1 MKFNL
6 QARYSLIILALII
19 AVVVMLSTVL
29 LFQFRNSTSEI
40 TEVSAGALKEELTK
54 ELIQRGTVTAGLL
67 AENLAEPLYRYDMQS
82 MHDLIEGRLSQQDLV
97 YVLVHDADQRV
108 VHDGTLEIDAFGTM
122 LPETDAADGV
132 RFEADIVEV
141 YRPVLYAGQSIGGVR
156 VGLTRAPIAAEIASM
171 LQGMRN
177 VSERG
182 MRATLMS
189 AVITAVIFVIAGMVL
204 AIFVSRSLAEP
215 IRRLARQASRIG
227 SGDYSDTLAVNRSDE
242 IGDLA
247 NAFRDMSR
255 SLRASDGEVRYLAY
269 HDSLTRLPNR
279 ARLKQF
285 LAEAVAR
292 ARRRDDRLAL
302 FFIDL
307 DDFKR
312 VNDTLGHKAGDKLLK
327 EFSQRLRDSL
337 REMDH
342 IDPDHEDGQ
351 RDLIARL
358 GGDEFTVVLEEVGA
372 SRDIAIVA
380 QRILDALQVPVLL
393 AGQEVVV
400 GASIGITVFPDDG
413 EGVDALLKNADVAM
427 FQAKERGKNHFQF
440 YNQSMDQTA
449 GQRLA
454 LENDLRHAL
463 SRDEL
468 RVHYQ
473 PIMDTNTHSVIGVEA
488 LSRWQHT
495 AHGSIPT
502 ELFVPLAE
510 ESGLI
515 VEFDEWCLRTAARD
529 LKRLHAT
536 GFRNLYA
543 TVNISSV
550 HFREQRLAELVA
562 EVLAEHDLPSRCLRL
577 ELTEKTI
584 MRNTRRAAEVLVALQ
599 ALDVGVWI
607 DNFGAGYSSLTHLT
621 KLPISG
627 LKIDQEFVRRIGRGA
642 NDRTV
647 IATIIAMGHSLGMLV
662 SAEGVEEQEQLD
674 FIRKAGCDA
683 VQGFYFSRALPMD
696 ELMQLLGRRAPF
708 GAGAVAPSR
717 LSVSS

>member
-1 MKFNL
+1 ML
-6 QARYSLIILALII
+6 TLVISI
-19 AVVVMLSTVL
+19 VVLLSTVL
-29 LFQFRNSTSEI
+29 LLQFRTSAREI
-40 TEVSAGALKEELTK
+40 TEVSAASLEEELTQ
-54 ELIQRGTVTAGLL
+54 ELIERGVVTAGFL
-67 AENLAEPLYRYDMQS
+67 AENLASPLYRYDMES
-82 MHDLIEGRLSQQDLV
+82 MHDLIQDHRSQTDV
-97 YVLVHDADQRV
+97 VHVLVHDAAGRV
-108 VHDGTLEIDAFGTM
+108 IHDGTLEIDAFGTE
-122 LPETDAADGV
+122 LAAIDTSDGV
-132 RFEADIVEV
+132 RFDGETIEV
-141 YRPVLYAGQSIGGVR
+141 YRPILYAGQGIGGIR
-156 VGLTRAPIAAEIASM
+156 VGLSRAPIADEINAM
-171 LQGMRN
+171 MAGLRT
-177 VSERG
+177 VSTRG
-182 MRATLMS
+182 LRATLIS
-189 AVITAVIFVIAGMVL
+189 AVLTALLFVGVGMIIAIV
-204 AIFVSRSLAEP
+204 VSRSLAEP

-227 SGDYSDTLAVNRSDE
+227 SGDYSDTLAVDRSDE

-292 ARRRDDRLAL
+292 ARRRDERVAL

-358 GGDEFTVVLEEVGA
+358 GGDEFTVVLEDVKE
-372 SRDIAIVA
+372 SRDIALVA
-380 QRILDALQVPVLL
+380 QRILDELAVPVLL
-393 AGQEVVV
+393 GGQEVVV

-413 EGVDALLKNADVAM
+413 DGVDSMLKNADVAM

-454 LENDLRHAL
+454 LEGDLRHAL

-473 PIMDTNTHSVIGVEA
+473 AIVDTTTGALIGVEA
-488 LSRWQHT
+488 LSRWHH
-495 AHGSIPT
+495 AVHGSIPT

-515 VEFDEWCLRTAARD
+515 VEFDEWCLRSAARD

-550 HFREQRLAELVA
+550 HFREQQLAEIVA
-562 EVLAEHDLPSRCLRL
+562 EVLNEYDLPPRCLRL

-584 MRNTRRAAEVLVALQ
+584 MRNTRRASEVLVRLE

-621 KLPISG
+621 KLPIAG

-662 SAEGVEEQEQLD
+662 SADGIEDQEQLE
-674 FIRKAGCDA
+674 FVRKAGCDA
-683 VQGFYFSRALPMD
+683 VQGHYFSRAMPLDDLVQM
-696 ELMQLLGRRAPF
+696 LNRRAPYR
-708 GAGAVAPSR
+708 AGAVAPSK
-717 LSVSS
+717 LPATTG